1 MPTFLTRLRP
11 WIEPAAGVLFI
22 VLWIVAEVGRLGY
35 HGGSFLV
42 TVGAFGT
49 AIAISRLLPLASLA
63 LVTGV
68 LALHAAQVMHGLEAT
83 TWPMSI
89 AVLGVVFVV
98 AMEAPRRVTLA
109 ALALSVPLAL
119 AFAAVVGLG
128 LNSWV
133 GADRFQSALVMFST
147 VALVSFGLYIGAW
160 GIGYAVRVNTRELRA
175 LLLLRTTSSQLD
187 DVEVELT
194 VTRERDRI
202 ARDVHDVLAHSL
214 AVVVAQA
221 DGARFAS
228 AARPE
233 ITDAAFRAIADA
245 ARSALVD
252 VRTLIEGMRDEPGD
266 HPQPGLADIPTL
278 VAQMSG
284 AGMRTDAQHF
294 GEAKPMTPSQQLAVF
309 RIIQESLTNGLRHAG
324 RHAATRLSFDW
335 RGPGLALTV
344 SSSGDGRAD
353 LPGPTGGHG
362 IRGMKDRARLVGGW
376 LTAGESDDPPGFI
389 VTAYIPTAPEPVPST
404 ALELAQ

>member
-1 MPTFLTRLRP
+1 MPTLLTHLRP
-11 WIEPAAGVLFI
+11 WIEPIVGAVFFSLWCVAEAGRYQGGPEIVALGVL
-22 VLWIVAEVGRLGY
+22 
-35 HGGSFLV
+35 
-42 TVGAFGT
+42 TVS
-49 AIAISRLLPLASLA
+49 IAISRFQPAIALA
-63 LVTGV
+63 LVAILVG
-68 LALHAAQVMHGLEAT
+68 LHVTEVFPPVGST
-83 TWPMSI
+83 TWPV
-89 AVLGVVFVV
+89 AFGALLVVFVV
-98 AMEAPRRVTLA
+98 ALEASR
-109 ALALSVPLAL
+109 ALLFVALVLGLPLATAAGYL
-119 AFAAVVGLG
+119 AHNGQIY
-128 LNSWV
+128 V
-133 GADRFQSALVMFST
+133 GADRVDGAVDVFLPTLVIS
-147 VALVSFGLYIGAW
+147 LGLYVGAW
-160 GIGYAVRVNTRELRA
+160 AIGYALRVNMRELRA
-175 LLLLRTTSSQLD
+175 LLLLRTTTAQLD
-187 DVEVELT
+187 GIASELA
-194 VTRERDRI
+194 VTQERDRI

-278 VAQMSG
+278 VSQMSG

-353 LPGPTGGHG
+353 LPVPTGGHG

-389 VTAYIPTAPEPVPST
+389 VTAYIPTAPEPAPST